1 MLQIIFIAEQNLKF
15 NLRYTPYTGICGKEN
30 RMDIKDYVD
39 LETFQQIQDLFSD
52 ATGLAAI
59 AVDSNGEYISEPS
72 NFTEFCID
80 KTRGSVEGL
89 KRCVKC
95 DNECSG
101 TYYCHAGLMDFS
113 EEIII
118 DGKVVGK
125 IIGGQV
131 LPCEPDL
138 DKFRQTAVELGIDPD
153 EYVEAVKKVPIRN
166 EKSIRAAAKL
176 MGVFAN
182 TLVNNTYLSSKNQA
196 YVDNIRDKVDEVGE
210 YVKQINK
217 KTGELTKIENSQKML
232 ALNAAIEAARVGE
245 QGKGFGVV
253 AKKVEELAASSGSV
267 NKSISEI
274 MNGLTTAMESLKEND

>member
-1 MLQIIFIAEQNLKF
+1 
-15 NLRYTPYTGICGKEN
+15 
-30 RMDIKDYVD
+30 MDIRDYIE
-39 LETFQQIQDLFSD
+39 LETFQQIQDLFSE

-80 KTRGSVEGL
+80 KTRGSAEGL
-89 KRCVKC
+89 RRCVKC
-95 DNECSG
+95 DNECTG

-113 EEIII
+113 EEIVI

-131 LPCEPDL
+131 LPCEPDF
-138 DKFRQTAVELGIDPD
+138 DKFRQTAIELGIDPD
-153 EYVEAVKKVPIRN
+153 EYVEAVKKVPVRN
-166 EKSIRAAAKL
+166 DKSIRAAAKL
-176 MGVFAN
+176 MGAFAN
-182 TLVNNTYLSSKNQA
+182 TLVNNAYLTNKNQA